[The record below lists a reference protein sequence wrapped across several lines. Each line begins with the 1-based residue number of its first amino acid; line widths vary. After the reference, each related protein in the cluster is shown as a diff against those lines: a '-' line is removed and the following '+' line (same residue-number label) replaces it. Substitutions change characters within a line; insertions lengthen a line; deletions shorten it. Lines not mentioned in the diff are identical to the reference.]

1 MNDQELLALYAGIVK
16 TLQVRAPWVATQIE
30 DTVREGRPVARQVK
44 RSKSGTET
52 VATVV
57 APPKLREDQFAATE
71 ELTPRERALVAVHAI
86 ERLLVD
92 PHEIERVT
100 RETLSRVN
108 VREVLFVE
116 PPTAENVTQTEP
128 VVLKVPEHTRLIQL
142 LGRLTQEV
150 RNVG

>member
-1 MNDQELLALYAGIVK
+1 MNDQELLALYAGLVES
-16 TLQVRAPWVATQIE
+16 LRVGAPWVAAQIE
-30 DTVREGRPVARQVK
+30 GTVREGRPVARQVK

-52 VATVV
+52 VAMVV
-57 APPKLREDQFAATE
+57 APSKLREDQFAATE
-71 ELTPRERALVAVHAI
+71 ELTPRERALVALHAI

-108 VREVLFVE
+108 VGEVLFVE
-116 PPTAENVTQTEP
+116 PTAGNVNQAEP
-128 VVLKVPEHTRLIQL
+128 VVLKAPQHTRLVEL

>member
-1 MNDQELLALYAGIVK
+1 MNDQELLALYAGIVES
-16 TLQVRAPWVATQIE
+16 LRVGAPWVATQIE
-30 DTVREGRPVARQVK
+30 ETVREGRPVARQVK

-52 VATVV
+52 VAMVV
-57 APPKLREDQFAATE
+57 APSKLREDQFAATE
-71 ELTPRERALVAVHAI
+71 ELTPRERALVALHAI
-86 ERLLVD
+86 ERLFID

-108 VREVLFVE
+108 VGELLFVE
-116 PPTAENVTQTEP
+116 PTAENVTQAEP
-128 VVLKVPEHTRLIQL
+128 VALKVPEHSRLVEL

>member
-1 MNDQELLALYAGIVK
+1 MNDQELLALYAGIVES
-16 TLQVRAPWVATQIE
+16 LRVRAPWVATQIE
-30 DTVREGRPVARQVK
+30 ETVREGRPVARQVK
-44 RSKSGTET
+44 RSKSGAET

-100 RETLSRVN
+100 RETLSGVN

-116 PPTAENVTQTEP
+116 PTAENVTQAEP
-128 VVLKVPEHTRLIQL
+128 VVLKVPEHKRLIEL